1 MEYSC
6 RGIVAPSGRVF
17 GPILGSKNTPFWT
30 TFTPILGSSG
40 WGYGPLREGSNMTV
54 FKGSLEGYPQRGTP
68 PGGTPKGP
76 FLDPFWGSKSGQNVG
91 IYPQM
96 AILGFSGVRGYGS

>member
-40 WGYGPLREGSNMTV
+40 WVKGPLRKGSNMTV
-54 FKGSLEGYPQRGTP
+54 FKGSLEGYPQ
-68 PGGTPKGP
+68 GGYPSRRDPKRTVFGP
-76 FLDPFWGSKSGQNVG
+76 F
-91 IYPQM
+91 
-96 AILGFSGVRGYGS
+96 